1 MKDDAKIL
9 FNLKCYLESL
19 LASGQDKICYN
30 DLLYD
35 EKTIDCINAIEDLL
49 KERKKYTIHLTDEEY
64 RKVIE
69 NAQMDTSND
78 GVIAH
83 KFAVMQ
89 QQLEQKDKRIQKL
102 EEESRKK
109 SIVLICYQEKL
120 ENSIPTQVVIDKIK
134 ELKKRKNKYEYETQE
149 IFSNA
154 YYDRKRLEIIH
165 KIDILQELLEGE
177 K

>member
-109 SIVLICYQEKL
+109 SIELICYQEEL
-120 ENSIPTQVVIDKIK
+120 ENSIPTQVVIEVIN
-134 ELKKRKNKYEYETQE
+134 ELKENIKYLGNDGLELTYKEEYQAQ
-149 IFSNA
+149 IQ
-154 YYDRKRLEIIH
+154 
-165 KIDILQELLEGE
+165 ILQELLGGE
-177 K
+177 RK

>member
-19 LASGQDKICYN
+19 LASGQDKIFYN
-30 DLLYD
+30 DLLND

-49 KERKKYTIHLTDEEY
+49 KERKKYTILLIDKEY

-78 GVIAH
+78 SVIAH

-89 QQLEQKDKRIQKL
+89 QQLEQKDKRIKEL
-102 EEESRKK
+102 EEEKNACENEIQMHLNTIKEYDKK
-109 SIVLICYQEKL
+109 IKNDY
-120 ENSIPTQVVIDKIK
+120 IPKQVVIDKMKEIK
-134 ELKKRKNKYEYETQE
+134 SLR
-149 IFSNA
+149 
-154 YYDRKRLEIIH
+154 DRCITAEGYNIMNGEVIV
-165 KIDILQELLEGE
+165 LQELLEGE

>member
-1 MKDDAKIL
+1 MSEVDKIIE
-9 FNLKCYLESL
+9 NLKK
-19 LASGQDKICYN
+19 SGKKVEEFYTGNKTSDKNVANIEELIQEYRTYN
-30 DLLYD
+30 DLDGIQDLSIYV
-35 EKTIDCINAIEDLL
+35 NALENILA
-49 KERKKYTIHLTDEEY
+49 ER
-64 RKVIE
+64 
-69 NAQMDTSND
+69 
-78 GVIAH
+78 
-83 KFAVMQ
+83 
-89 QQLEQKDKRIQKL
+89 EQKDKRIQEL

-165 KIDILQELLEGE
+165 KIDILQELLGGE